1 MKQSKTFYEIT
12 NSTLLIKKRLRH
24 RCFPVNFAKFLKT
37 PFFTEHVRASV
48 SGKNLTKFFFQS
60 RLESHCSWHNRIIF
74 KYLFIYCCTNV
85 RFVVINSDRYNFISQ
100 PSTGPSDLLVFK
112 TWHYAIQAYE
122 RSNFKQN
129 FHIVKLLLLWKNFI
143 IQRTTESIG
152 IFRTLSNILDEAF
165 CQNS

>member
-1 MKQSKTFYEIT
+1 MKQSKTFYDIT

-85 RFVVINSDRYNFISQ
+85 RFVVINSDRCNFISQ
-100 PSTGPSDLLVFK
+100 PSTGPSDLLVQNLTLRDSGVRTFK
-112 TWHYAIQAYE
+112 LQTELSYCKTSASVKKFYNSTNDWIHRHIQ
-122 RSNFKQN
+122 NL
-129 FHIVKLLLLWKNFI
+129 VKHLRWSFLPK
-143 IQRTTESIG
+143 
-152 IFRTLSNILDEAF
+152 
-165 CQNS
+165 